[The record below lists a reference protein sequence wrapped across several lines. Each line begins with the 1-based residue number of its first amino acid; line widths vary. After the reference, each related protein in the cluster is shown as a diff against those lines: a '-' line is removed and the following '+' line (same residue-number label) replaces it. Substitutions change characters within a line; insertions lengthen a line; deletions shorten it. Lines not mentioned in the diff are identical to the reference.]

1 MSLLIIMCIFIAFPL
16 TLLLTY
22 LLTFTLLV
30 VISFIIPLSPLSTSS
45 ISICLS
51 IHFVN
56 MFSIFYFYLTFMK
69 SFTFFIISQTGIGP
83 RYDLE
88 RLGIPV
94 LADLPVGHNLQDH
107 IYPLG
112 LNFIADASMKPKGVT
127 WTYIQ
132 NHVHNMPNILQ
143 YLTFAKGPIASIGA
157 LEGLGFIRTRFA
169 NYTHR
174 DWPDFQI
181 HFLSGCLSSGK

>member
-1 MSLLIIMCIFIAFPL
+1 
-16 TLLLTY
+16 
-22 LLTFTLLV
+22 
-30 VISFIIPLSPLSTSS
+30 
-45 ISICLS
+45 
-51 IHFVN
+51 
-56 MFSIFYFYLTFMK
+56 MFWFFYFYFK
-69 SFTFFIISQTGIGP
+69 SSSTGVGP
-83 RYDLE
+83 RYELE
-88 RLGIPV
+88 RHGIPV
-94 LADLPVGHNLQDH
+94 LSDLPVGHNLQDH

-132 NHVHNMPNILQ
+132 NQVHNLPNIMQ
-143 YLTFAKGPIASIGA
+143 YFSFAKGPIASIGA

-181 HFLSGCLSSGK
+181 HFLSGCLSSGKFKSCHLITWPHLLMSTFIYCYPRWWTHIQRSYRNYWSRLVWSLLSLCSSRMFYTFTCHA